1 MSNHQKK
8 GTILTCAQP
17 TGQLHLGN
25 YLGAVKNWVTYLDDY
40 DCLFGIVDMHAI
52 TMPYVPAELRKSTL
66 DCIAQYVACGLDP
79 EKSSIFIQSQIG
91 LHADLAWI
99 LGCLCPLGQL
109 ERMTQYKD
117 KAKRQGHSVGAGLLY
132 YPILQA
138 ADILIYNADIVPVG
152 EDQKQHLEL
161 TRDLAEKFNNTY
173 SETFLVPE
181 VDHPK
186 QGGRIMSL
194 QDPNSKMSKSDKN
207 QQGTLYLWD
216 EPNIIRKKIMSA
228 TTDSGS
234 EIIAREDKMGITNLL
249 TIMSAATGKSVGD
262 LEESFVGVG
271 YGEFKAAVAESVIK
285 MLEPLQAK
293 YKELKDDKER
303 LLDIVETGA
312 TVARKRAQK
321 TMNKVYRKVGF
332 LERVQKK

>member
-1 MSNHQKK
+1 MSGDQKR
-8 GTILTCAQP
+8 GTVLTCAQP

-25 YLGAVKNWVTYLDDY
+25 YLGAVKNWVSYLDDY
-40 DCLFGIVDMHAI
+40 ECLFGIVDMHAI

-66 DCIAQYVACGLDP
+66 DCVAQYVACGLDP
-79 EKSSIFIQSQIG
+79 AKCAIFIQSQVG
-91 LHADLAWI
+91 LHSDLAWI

-117 KAKRQGHSVGAGLLY
+117 KSKRQGHSVGAGLLY

-161 TRDLAEKFNNTY
+161 TRDLAEKFNHTY
-173 SETFLVPE
+173 SDTFLIPE
-181 VDHPK
+181 VRHPK

-194 QDPNSKMSKSDKN
+194 QDPTSKMSKSDQN
-207 QQGTLYLWD
+207 QQSTLYLWD

-228 TTDSGS
+228 ITDSGT
-234 EIIAREDKMGITNLL
+234 EILAREDKPGMTNLL

-262 LEESFVGVG
+262 LEESFVGAG
-271 YGEFKAAVAESVIK
+271 YGDFKAAVAESVIK

-293 YKELKDDKER
+293 YKELKEDKEK
-303 LLDIVETGA
+303 LLEIVEAGA
-312 TVARKRAQK
+312 VVAQRRARK
-321 TMNKVYRKVGF
+321 TMSKVYRKVGF
-332 LERVQKK
+332 LERKTQ

>member
-1 MSNHQKK
+1 MSSDQKK
-8 GTILTCAQP
+8 GTVLTCAQP

-25 YLGAVKNWVTYLDDY
+25 YLGAVKNWVNYLDEY

-79 EKSSIFIQSQIG
+79 SKCSIFIQSQIG

-117 KAKRQGHSVGAGLLY
+117 KSKRQGHSVGSGLLY

-161 TRDLAEKFNNTY
+161 TRDLAEKFNHTY
-173 SETFLVPE
+173 SETFLIPE
-181 VDHPK
+181 VQHPK

-194 QDPNSKMSKSDKN
+194 QDPQSKMSKSDKN
-207 QQGTLYLWD
+207 PQSTLYLWD
-216 EPNIIRKKIMSA
+216 EPNLIRKKIMSSV
-228 TTDSGS
+228 TDSGN
-234 EIIAREDKMGITNLL
+234 EILAREDKPGMTNLL
-249 TIMSAATGKSVGD
+249 TIMSAATGQSIGN
-262 LEESFVGVG
+262 LEKNFANSG

-293 YKELKDDKER
+293 YKALKDDKEK
-303 LLDIVETGA
+303 LLEIVETGA
-312 TVARKRAQK
+312 IAAKKRAQK
-321 TMNKVYRKVGF
+321 TMSKVYRKIGF
-332 LERVQKK
+332 LERKI